1 MIKLEYKILKI
12 IIENQVHKNFIE
24 KKALALTNID
34 KATDMKI
41 IIIRFLSIKVIKVN
55 NYSIKNIQEILKL

>member
-34 KATDMKI
+34 KVTDMKI
-41 IIIRFLSIKVIKVN
+41 IIIRFLLIKVIKVN